1 MDFKKEMSE
10 IRITNKV
17 TNEVTFYKEFIYIN
31 LLPI

>member
-31 LLPI
+31 L

>member
-31 LLPI
+31 LLPT